1 MDIVVQLGPP
11 DGAAP
16 KVVYRWDPDTEILSA
31 HLRPAPAAGSGSG
44 SVEIE
49 GADGSWLILDIADGR
64 INGLEIVVWPEVHKK
79 ASFAPPAVIEERS
92 LRLPQDGGDGGV
104 SSLEVETSMA
114 AESDVQERNFH
125 FRLGAHRESTA
136 VRVARDLLLEVDAT
150 NHVAGLWLL
159 NVPPFSREP

>member
-1 MDIVVQLGPP
+1 MDIVVQLGPR

-31 HLRPAPAAGSGSG
+31 HLHPAPAAGGGSG

-49 GADGSWLILDIADGR
+49 GADGSWLILDIADGQ
-64 INGLEIVVWPEVHKK
+64 INGLEIVVWPEVHNK
-79 ASFAPPAVIEERS
+79 ASFVAPTRIDERV
-92 LRLPQDGGDGGV
+92 LRLPQDGADGGV

-125 FRLGAHRESTA
+125 FRFGAHRESTA
-136 VRVARDLLLEVDAT
+136 VRVAGDLLLDVDAK